1 MKRFFLILFL
11 IAMGFILGFGYR
23 EIKAEVQS
31 KREAKARHTAYATQP
46 VMEKKGF
53 VVIIS
58 AKDDAS
64 YCEQNILSVL
74 SQDYENYRVIYI
86 DNGSADSTAKK
97 VHTFLQNHDFDGRV
111 EFVRSEPEASEGE
124 NLYRAVHSCQNHEIV
139 VRLRGD
145 DFFAQNR
152 VLEKLNHY
160 FADPDV
166 WMVASDEILYSTYDK
181 VRSPCYYQAFYSGLF
196 KQIKLEEFLSEGKF
210 RKEKYEKILFP
221 SLKELSGNHAFGI
234 VEPLFICQ
242 EKRESPSLERKTSY
256 PSMKENPW
264 HNFSKDE
271 ERVDLLVFSC
281 NRPLQLYAFLE
292 SSEKYLEN
300 LHRLYVIY
308 RAGNDH
314 YEKGYHEIKKDFPNV
329 IYIRQSIE
337 NPYEDF
343 APTVRKVIFDS
354 DVSSARY
361 IMFALD
367 DFILKESLDLNE
379 SARLLK
385 ETGAYGFYFCLGN
398 HLKTHPIENR
408 ILIQEGVYGWQF
420 SSMEGEWSV
429 PNSVKMTL
437 FKKED
442 IYSDFLYMKFHNPN
456 ILEALWNESADLFR
470 VGLYYDRSKA
480 VSLPL
485 NIVMGNEWVPEKVTN
500 ISTKELLSFFDR
512 GLKMDIA
519 PLDQFENQTIEI
531 DFQPEFTKR

>member
-1 MKRFFLILFL
+1 MKRFFLIFLLFA
-11 IAMGFILGFGYR
+11 IGFIIGFGYR
-23 EIKAEVQS
+23 EIKAEIEA
-31 KREAKARHTAYATQP
+31 KREAKTRHTTYATQP

-86 DNGSADSTAKK
+86 DNGSTDSTAKK
-97 VHTFLQNHDFDGRV
+97 AHTFLQNHDVDGRV
-111 EFVRSEPEASEGE
+111 DFVQAELGSSEGE
-124 NLYRAVHSCQNHEIV
+124 NLYRAVHSCQNHEIIV
-139 VRLRGD
+139 LLRGD
-145 DFFAQNR
+145 EFLAQNTA
-152 VLEKLNHY
+152 LEKLNHY
-160 FADPDV
+160 FADPSV
-166 WMVASDEILYSTYDK
+166 WMLASDELLYCTYNK

-210 RKEKYEKILFP
+210 RKENYEKILFP
-221 SLKELSGNHAFGI
+221 SLKELAGSHAFG
-234 VEPLFICQ
+234 VDEPLFICQ
-242 EKRESPSLERKTSY
+242 QEKEELILENRSLYTV
-256 PSMKENPW
+256 MKENPW
-264 HNFSKDE
+264 HDFSKDE
-271 ERVDLLVFSC
+271 ERVDLLAFSY

-308 RAGNDH
+308 RADNDH
-314 YEKGYHEIKKDFPNV
+314 YEKGYHEVKKDFPNV
-329 IYIRQSIE
+329 IYVRQSIE

-343 APTVRKVIFDS
+343 APTVRKIIFDF

-361 IMFALD
+361 ITFALD

-398 HLKTHPIENR
+398 HLKTHPMENR

-420 SSMEGEWSV
+420 SSMEGDWSD

-456 ILEALWNESADLFR
+456 ILQALWNESADLSR

-485 NIVMGNEWVPEKVTN
+485 NIVLGNEWVPEKVTN
-500 ISTKELLSFFDR
+500 ISTKELLSFFKR

-519 PLDQFENQTIEI
+519 PLDQFENETIEI
-531 DFQPEFTKR
+531 SFEPEFTKR